1 MPSMVCVLLT
11 LSMLQSSPVIHA
23 LPMRPNV
30 DAIQLLPEYFVL
42 FIIINSVQVQFQ
54 LLQLLSAGIQLAQT
68 GKDLQPQLQPSPQQS
83 TGSVMMDL
91 TDGNTRNTA
100 LARGTT
106 ADFTLGGYT
115 RAIEQGKH
123 PVWGSQQT
131 AQLDDASMDRPSATS
146 NPASAAAGTNDYTL
160 GGYTRAIEQGSHPAW
175 GSQRTAQLEELT
187 AGSPKV
193 RGNGT
198 PGSVRRSR
206 RLSLLGQS
214 PSAAKR
220 AQPDGQRSKWGFVP
234 GEDDTLDLNLE
245 KAGGTCI
252 CSLHSCLLGTASGS
266 LFCRMLMVLCI
277 LSCTDTVQ
285 LSAAMWC

>member
-1 MPSMVCVLLT
+1 MQTTRLQSFTALHCMPSMVCVLLT
-11 LSMLQSSPVIHA
+11 LSMLQSSSVIHA
-23 LPMRPNV
+23 LLMRRNA
-30 DAIQLLPEYFVL
+30 DAVQLLPGYFVL

-54 LLQLLSAGIQLAQT
+54 LLQLFSAGLQLAHPA
-68 GKDLQPQLQPSPQQS
+68 KNLQPQLQPSPQQS

-146 NPASAAAGTNDYTL
+146 NPASAAAGNTDYTL
-160 GGYTRAIEQGSHPAW
+160 GGYTRAIEQGSHPVW

-187 AGSPKV
+187 AGSPKA

-206 RLSLLGQS
+206 RLSVLGQS

-245 KAGGTCI
+245 KAGWICI
-252 CSLHSCLLGTASGS
+252 CSLPL
-266 LFCRMLMVLCI
+266 
-277 LSCTDTVQ
+277 
-285 LSAAMWC
+285 